1 MKNLYSVLFCLIAFY
16 MSGQVQVSSD
26 DHFKFLLKPVAPEV
40 FDHLPKSK
48 TNFIHFDKDPSS
60 IQALQKELSSV
71 WKVNDLVM
79 VHYEDYSSGKY
90 NKEYATFHPGKAVGG
105 GTASYYML
113 TLPMNGAFRDIG
125 YFILQEPSEI
135 GVSIDYAPFV
145 NWSYTYLKAS
155 LKQLN
160 DFVLTKKSHVI
171 HTPLTT
177 PDVKKVKDRTLLIP
191 KEITNDIALK
201 ALKKYKY
208 PYEVLSMD
216 ELETKVKKEPGKYF
230 VLSNVR
236 YFSYNINAI
245 INPENSEFV
254 YVQSSVLMRLNVIF
268 GAREVGN
275 ILKAI
280 K

>member
-1 MKNLYSVLFCLIAFY
+1 MY
-16 MSGQVQVSSD
+16 GQVQVSSG
-26 DHFKFLLKPVAPEV
+26 DHFKFLLKPVATEV

-48 TNFIHFDKDPSS
+48 TNFIHFEKDPSAAK
-60 IQALQKELSSV
+60 ALHKELSSV
-71 WKVNDLVM
+71 WKVNELIM
-79 VHYEDYSSGKY
+79 VHYDDYSSGKY

-125 YFILQEPSEI
+125 YFILQEPSVI

-145 NWSYTYLKAS
+145 NWSITYLKAS

-208 PYEVLSMD
+208 PYEVLSMA
-216 ELETKVKKEPGKYF
+216 ELEIKVKEDPSKYF

-245 INPENSEFV
+245 INPVNSEFV
-254 YVQSSVLMRLNVIF
+254 YVQSSVLMRLSVIF

-280 K
+280 KE